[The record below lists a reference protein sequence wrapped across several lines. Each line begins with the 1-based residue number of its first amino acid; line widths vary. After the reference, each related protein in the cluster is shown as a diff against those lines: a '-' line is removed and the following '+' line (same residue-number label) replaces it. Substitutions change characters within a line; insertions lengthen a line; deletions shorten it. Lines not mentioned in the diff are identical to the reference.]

1 MMAGQLCSRIG
12 AWDNAAEFPS
22 SVPTFAHYLRLAG
35 YRTCLSG
42 KMHFV
47 GPDQLHGFEDRVTTD
62 MYPGDFGWTPT
73 WDEPK
78 KIHWW
83 FHNMLSVTE
92 AGPYDRSLEM
102 EHDDEVAYTTQRWL
116 HDACARQRRAAV
128 HDVRLVHA
136 AARSLSRPARGLR
149 TLSRGRDRPA
159 RRCPTSRRRSA
170 SRRQAHVR
178 SLRPRRISR
187 DRARMCARP
196 GAATTP

>member
-73 WDEPK
+73 WEEPK

-102 EHDDEVAYTTQRWL
+102 EHDDEVAYTSQRWL
-116 HDACARQRRAAV
+116 YEQRAAMMSG
-128 HDVRLVHA
+128 RSCCA
-136 AARSLSRPARGLR
+136 CPSCSRMTRISARARISKLP
-149 TLSRGRDRPA
+149 RGRHRPA
-159 RRCPTSRRRSA
+159 RRALCRAVEAR
-170 SRRQAHVR
+170 SRRQAYV
-178 SLRPRRISR
+178 
-187 DRARMCARP
+187 
-196 GAATTP
+196 